1 MCVYAC
7 VCLPVQMND
16 KGTVMTLLEKNMS
29 HFLPAHLFLSAIHI
43 SL

>member
-1 MCVYAC
+1 VYAH

-16 KGTVMTLLEKNMS
+16 TYTVMTLLENYIS
-29 HFLPAHLFLSAIHI
+29 HFFHTALFLSAIHT